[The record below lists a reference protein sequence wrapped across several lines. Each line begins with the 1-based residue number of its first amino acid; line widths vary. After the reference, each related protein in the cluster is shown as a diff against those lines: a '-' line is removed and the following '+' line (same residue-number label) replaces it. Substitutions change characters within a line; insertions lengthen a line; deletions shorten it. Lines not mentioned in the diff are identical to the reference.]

1 MTGPFFL
8 LAASPPIGP
17 GAPERWAIRGLAGGG
32 EGRPEGLPLVASPA
46 GTPRG
51 RGDCWTLLVEGGCE
65 PGMPG
70 LSLCAAPCRDNII
83 SFILLCISEVKL
95 LARGG
100 GGPGL
105 RAAFTGPRGED
116 VEFMAGAEV
125 PTGDRRVGGFG
136 DVSEPSTLS
145 G

>member
-1 MTGPFFL
+1 V
-8 LAASPPIGP
+8 
-17 GAPERWAIRGLAGGG
+17 
-32 EGRPEGLPLVASPA
+32 RPEGLPLVASPA
-46 GTPRG
+46 GTPPG
-51 RGDCWTLLVEGGCE
+51 GGGFWTLLLEGGCE
-65 PGMPG
+65 PGIPG

-83 SFILLCISEVKL
+83 SFILFCMSEVKL

-105 RAAFTGPRGED
+105 RAAFTGPRGDED
-116 VEFMAGAEV
+116 EFMAEAELL
-125 PTGDRRVGGFG
+125 TEDRRVGGFG